1 MSSGW
6 ILSDSIK
13 ESEENSKK
21 VGAEEPGKLGGEWG
35 KRVNIQMLRLQLQLR

>member
-21 VGAEEPGKLGGEWG
+21 VGAEEPGKLGGGMGEEG
-35 KRVNIQMLRLQLQLR
+35 